1 MKVDA
6 ALSGELH
13 EVPARA
19 RALEEAGYDGLMSIE
34 TGHDPFLPLALVAE
48 HTERIELMTG
58 IAVAFARSPMLLAN
72 AGHDLNAY
80 SKGRFILGLGS
91 QIRPH
96 ITKRFSMPWSHP
108 ARRMREL
115 VLATRAIWACWHQGE
130 KLEFR
135 GEFYTHTLMTP
146 FFTPTNVEYG
156 APKVYLAAVG
166 PHMAEVAGE
175 VADGIICH
183 GFTTERY
190 VREVT
195 LPAIERGLRK
205 AGRKR
210 EDFTFS
216 CPVFVVTGE
225 TERAFE
231 KSRQLIRQQIAFYGS
246 TPAYKGVLEL
256 HGWGELQREFN
267 VMSKQGKWVEMA
279 ELVDDTMLNTFAVV
293 EERPDAIAQTVKDR
307 YGEVLD
313 RVSGAYMQEDP
324 ERERQLLAAFRVAQR
339 AT

>member
-34 TGHDPFLPLALVAE
+34 TAHDPFLPLVLAAE
-48 HTERIELMTG
+48 HTDRIELMTG
-58 IAVAFARSPMLLAN
+58 IAVAFARTPMPLAN
-72 AGHDLNAY
+72 LGHDLNAY

-96 ITKRFSMPWSHP
+96 ITKRFSMPWSSP
-108 ARRMREL
+108 ARRMREM
-115 VLATRAIWACWHQGE
+115 VLAMRAIWDCWHRGE
-130 KLEFR
+130 KLDFR

-146 FFTPTNVEYG
+146 FFTPTDTEYG
-156 APKVYLAAVG
+156 PPKVYLAAVG
-166 PHMAEVAGE
+166 PQMAEVAGE

-195 LPAIERGLRK
+195 EPSVARGLAK

-216 CPVFVVTGE
+216 CPVFVVTGDDE
-225 TERAFE
+225 SSFA

-246 TPAYKGVLEL
+246 TPAYKGVLDL
-256 HGWGELQREFN
+256 HGWGDLQRELN

-279 ELVDDTMLNTFAVV
+279 ELVDDEMLTTFAVV
-293 EERPDAIAQTVKDR
+293 AERPEAIAQAVKTR
-307 YGEVLD
+307 YGSLLD
-313 RVSGAYMQEDP
+313 RVSGAYLQANP
-324 ERERQLLAAFRVAQR
+324 ERERQLLSAFRNA
-339 AT
+339 